1 VLAIKQTLYRTSGDS
16 PIVEALI
23 RAAEAGKSVLAL
35 VEIKARFD
43 EQANISWARQLEKA
57 GVHVVYGLVGLK
69 THCKLALVIRQESDG
84 TLGHYSHVGTGNY
97 NPKTARFYEDF
108 GILTSREAVGE
119 DLTKLFNHLS
129 GYAPDAAFKSLLVSP
144 NGVREGLT
152 DLIEQEIAHHK
163 SGKKARICIKVNA
176 LVDEE
181 IIDSLY
187 KASMAG
193 VQIDI
198 VVRGMCSLKPG
209 VPGLSETIRVRS
221 ILGRYLEHSRI
232 FSFLGGGDPKIYLG
246 SADMM
251 HRNLDRRV
259 EVLVRLSEPEHVG
272 SIQEMFELAMSEQV
286 ASWRLESS
294 GVWLRSQFDDEG
306 NKLSDFQD
314 TMMQSIANP
323 RGK

>member
-1 VLAIKQTLYRTSGDS
+1 M
-16 PIVEALI
+16 P
-23 RAAEAGKSVLAL
+23 
-35 VEIKARFD
+35 
-43 EQANISWARQLEKA
+43 
-57 GVHVVYGLVGLK
+57 
-69 THCKLALVIRQESDG
+69 
-84 TLGHYSHVGTGNY
+84 
-97 NPKTARFYEDF
+97 
-108 GILTSREAVGE
+108 
-119 DLTKLFNHLS
+119 
-129 GYAPDAAFKSLLVSP
+129 
-144 NGVREGLT
+144 
-152 DLIEQEIAHHK
+152 
-163 SGKKARICIKVNA
+163 
-176 LVDEE
+176 
-181 IIDSLY
+181 
-187 KASMAG
+187 
-193 VQIDI
+193 IDI
-198 VVRGMCSLKPG
+198 LVRGMCSLKPR

-294 GVWLRSQFDDEG
+294 GTWLRSQFDDEG

-314 TMMQSIANP
+314 TMMQSIANS